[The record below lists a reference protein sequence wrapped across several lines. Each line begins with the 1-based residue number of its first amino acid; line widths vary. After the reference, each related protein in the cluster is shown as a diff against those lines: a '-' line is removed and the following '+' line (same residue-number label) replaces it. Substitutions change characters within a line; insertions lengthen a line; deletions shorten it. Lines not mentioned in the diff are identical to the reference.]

1 VENGT
6 HAIPGQY
13 ASKYPAAIYQGD
25 HQTVTLK
32 ARFRPQVLTL
42 HDDLLATT
50 VPAANWVFTIVRS
63 AGVDQLVFTCTTAPT
78 VKHQVPH
85 PVDAGQF
92 EVELEADV
100 VSLTVAATDGIAAAA
115 YGE

>member
-1 VENGT
+1 
-6 HAIPGQY
+6 
-13 ASKYPAAIYQGD
+13 
-25 HQTVTLK
+25 
-32 ARFRPQVLTL
+32 
-42 HDDLLATT
+42 
-50 VPAANWVFTIVRS
+50 
-63 AGVDQLVFTCTTAPT
+63 

-92 EVELEADV
+92 AVELDADV